1 MTGPFALLSVTKKRV
16 QDDEK
21 GDARTNVRN
30 NIMDPLRYAS
40 RMTDER
46 DSVKNNWILRAN
58 ALWMTTMSTRFYALL
73 RMTKKKEMP
82 QMRHNYWKKAIF
94 I

>member
-1 MTGPFALLSVTKKRV
+1 
-16 QDDEK
+16 
-21 GDARTNVRN
+21 
-30 NIMDPLRYAS
+30 MDPLRYAS

-73 RMTKKKEMP
+73 RVTETRIQDDSRLYISIKIPACKY
-82 QMRHNYWKKAIF
+82 Q
-94 I
+94 